1 MQNFF
6 FKLCFFVIM
15 IGSCGVVYGENPTE
29 NFQAQS
35 GKIYISSHEVAILND
50 QILIY
55 SKQQWRPVAAL
66 YSDANGLYAKV
77 GLWYC
82 KACGWHNEDVF
93 KCRRCGRP
101 RPE

>member
-1 MQNFF
+1 M
-6 FKLCFFVIM
+6 
-15 IGSCGVVYGENPTE
+15 
-29 NFQAQS
+29 
-35 GKIYISSHEVAILND
+35 KISLKTFSRNLRKYILHLMRLLFLYD

-55 SKQQWRPVAAL
+55 LKQQWRPVLAL

-82 KACGWHNEDVF
+82 KVCGWHNEDVP
-93 KCRRCGRP
+93 KCHQCGRP